1 MSIIRDVAAQEVLDS
16 RGNPT
21 VRAEVVLRS
30 GARGDAFAPSGAST
44 GSREALE
51 LRDGDP
57 KRFSGRG
64 VLKAV
69 AGIVDEIAPAIR
81 GIDALDQEVLDHAMI
96 NLDGTSDKSR
106 LGANAILAVSL
117 AAAKAAAA
125 HREVPLFEHIH
136 DIFGGGE
143 IRLPVPMMNILNGG
157 EHASNNVDIQ
167 EFMVQPVSMPSF
179 GEALRCGV
187 EVFHALKTVLDDQ
200 GLSTTVGDEGG
211 FAPDLPSNAA
221 ALDMI
226 ARAVEAAGYEPG
238 KDVMLALDC
247 AASTFFDNGKYTLA
261 GEAATH
267 GSDEFCAYLAG
278 LAERYPIS
286 SIEDGMDEDDWE
298 GWSKL
303 TDALGERIQLVGDD
317 LFVTDTTLLQ
327 RGIMNGAANGILVKL
342 NQVGTL
348 TETLAAVRMA
358 QDTNY
363 AVVISHRSGETEDTT
378 IADLA
383 VGTGA
388 GQIKTGGLSRS
399 DRIAKYNRLL
409 RIEALLEDQAVYRGM
424 AELAAARGESWCRVG
439 ATRNKRWRKVAKG
452 K

>member
-1 MSIIRDVAAQEVLDS
+1 MSIIRDVVAQEVLDS

-21 VRAEVVLRS
+21 VRAQVVLRG

-64 VLKAV
+64 VLQAV
-69 AGIVDEIAPAIR
+69 AGIIDEIAPAIR

-143 IRLPVPMMNILNGG
+143 VRLPVPMMNILNGG

-167 EFMVQPVSMPSF
+167 EFMVQPVSMQSF

-187 EVFHALKTVLDDQ
+187 EIFHSLKRVLSEQ

-226 ARAVEAAGYEPG
+226 TRAVEAAGYKPG

-247 AASTFFDNGKYTLA
+247 AASTFFDNGSYTLA
-261 GEAATH
+261 GEGETH

-278 LAERYPIS
+278 LADRYPIS
-286 SIEDGMDEDDWE
+286 SIEDGMDEDDWD

-303 TDALGERIQLVGDD
+303 TDSLGERIQIVGDD

-327 RGIMNGAANGILVKL
+327 RGIINGAANAILVKL

-358 QDTNY
+358 QDTDY

-409 RIEALLEDQAVYRGM
+409 RIEALLDDEAVYRGM
-424 AELAAARGESWCRVG
+424 AELAA
-439 ATRNKRWRKVAKG
+439 TRRDA
-452 K
+452 

>member
-1 MSIIRDVAAQEVLDS
+1 MSIIRDVVAQEVLDS

-21 VRAEVVLRS
+21 VRAQVVLRG

-44 GSREALE
+44 GSREAIE

-64 VLKAV
+64 VLQAV
-69 AGIVDEIAPAIR
+69 AGIIDEIAPAIR

-143 IRLPVPMMNILNGG
+143 VRLPVPMMNILNGG

-167 EFMVQPVSMPSF
+167 EFMVQPVSMRSF

-187 EVFHALKTVLDDQ
+187 EIFHSLKRVLSEQ

-226 ARAVEAAGYEPG
+226 TRAVEAAGYKPG

-247 AASTFFDNGKYTLA
+247 AASTFFDNGSYTLA
-261 GEAATH
+261 GEGETH

-278 LAERYPIS
+278 LADRYPIS
-286 SIEDGMDEDDWE
+286 SIEDGMDEDDWD

-303 TDALGERIQLVGDD
+303 TDSLGERIQIVGDD

-327 RGIMNGAANGILVKL
+327 RGIINGAANAILVKL

-358 QDTNY
+358 QDTDY

-409 RIEALLEDQAVYRGM
+409 RIEALLDDEAVYRGM
-424 AELAAARGESWCRVG
+424 AELAA
-439 ATRNKRWRKVAKG
+439 TRRDA
-452 K
+452 

>member
-1 MSIIRDVAAQEVLDS
+1 MSIIRDVVAQEVLDS

-21 VRAEVVLRS
+21 VRAQVVLRG

-44 GSREALE
+44 GSREAIE

-64 VLKAV
+64 VLQAV
-69 AGIVDEIAPAIR
+69 AGIIDEIAPAIR

-143 IRLPVPMMNILNGG
+143 VRLPVPMMNILNGG

-167 EFMVQPVSMPSF
+167 EFMVQPVSMQSF

-187 EVFHALKTVLDDQ
+187 EIFHSLKGVLNEQ

-221 ALDMI
+221 ALDI
-226 ARAVEAAGYEPG
+226 ITRAVEAAGYKPG

-247 AASTFFDNGKYTLA
+247 AASTFFDNGSYTLA
-261 GEAATH
+261 GEGETH

-278 LAERYPIS
+278 LADRYPIS
-286 SIEDGMDEDDWE
+286 SIEDGMDEDDWD

-303 TDALGERIQLVGDD
+303 TDSLGERIQIVGDD

-327 RGIMNGAANGILVKL
+327 RGIINGAANAILVKL

-358 QDTNY
+358 QDTDY

-409 RIEALLEDQAVYRGM
+409 RIEALLDDEAVYRGM
-424 AELAAARGESWCRVG
+424 AELAA
-439 ATRNKRWRKVAKG
+439 TRRDA
-452 K
+452 

>member
-1 MSIIRDVAAQEVLDS
+1 MSIIRDVVAQEVLDS

-21 VRAEVVLRS
+21 VRAQVVLRG
-30 GARGDAFAPSGAST
+30 GARGDAFAPSGASI

-64 VLKAV
+64 VLQAV
-69 AGIVDEIAPAIR
+69 AGIIDEIAPAIR

-143 IRLPVPMMNILNGG
+143 VRLPVPMMNILNGG

-167 EFMVQPVSMPSF
+167 EFMVQPVSMQSF

-187 EVFHALKTVLDDQ
+187 EIFHSLKRVLSEQ

-226 ARAVEAAGYEPG
+226 TRAVEAAGYKPG

-247 AASTFFDNGKYTLA
+247 AASTFFDNGSYTLA
-261 GEAATH
+261 GEGETH

-278 LAERYPIS
+278 LADRYPIS
-286 SIEDGMDEDDWE
+286 SIEDGMDEDDWD

-303 TDALGERIQLVGDD
+303 TDSLGERIQIVGDD

-327 RGIMNGAANGILVKL
+327 RGIINGAANAILVKL

-358 QDTNY
+358 QDTDY

-409 RIEALLEDQAVYRGM
+409 RIEALLDDEAVYRGM
-424 AELAAARGESWCRVG
+424 AELAA
-439 ATRNKRWRKVAKG
+439 TRRDA
-452 K
+452 